1 MKIYR
6 LIRTQ
11 LLPVTLQEAWNF
23 FSSPANL
30 SAITPPAVHFRI
42 VYDSGSEKMYPG
54 QIIRY
59 KIAIL
64 PGVHVDWVAEI
75 THMEEPYYFV
85 DEQRSGPYSLWHHQH
100 HFREVP
106 GGVEMTDEVNYAVP
120 LALLGRLV
128 HAMFVEKKLGTI
140 FDYRR
145 AVLEQRFG
153 KS

>member
-1 MKIYR
+1 
-6 LIRTQ
+6 
-11 LLPVTLQEAWNF
+11 
-23 FSSPANL
+23 
-30 SAITPPAVHFRI
+30 
-42 VYDSGSEKMYPG
+42 MYPG

-59 KIAIL
+59 KVAIF
-64 PGVHVDWVAEI
+64 PGVDVDWVTEI
-75 THMEEPYYFV
+75 THVEEPYYFV

-128 HAMFVEKKLGTI
+128 HALFVEKKLRTI

-145 AVLEQRFG
+145 AVLEERFG